1 MLAVRS
7 HHAGEP
13 LRLEDLPVP
22 EPHGSAVRLRV
33 AGCGVCRTDLFIADT
48 DRLRVTRPLTLGH
61 EVAGYVDAV
70 GPDARAALR
79 RARIREGDPVIVFGG
94 WGCGEC
100 RECAAGAEQ
109 RCAQGSSPGFQV
121 DGGYAEYML
130 VPDPRHLVPLR
141 GVDPVDAAPLA
152 DAGVTPY
159 RAVLRAGPWLSEGAR
174 VLLIGMGGLGQF
186 AIQYLRAW
194 PSLTIAVQDLD
205 PDKLAVA
212 DRLGADLGVLGGDES
227 LTSLGLGGMADVV
240 FDFVGTDDTLVYA
253 ARNVAPGGLV
263 CLVGEGGGRIEFGM
277 ERLPVES
284 YLTSAA
290 WGSLSDLR
298 DVVRLAQRRRIH
310 WEVERVPLRDASL
323 AHERL
328 RAGQVSGRLVLV
340 PGAPA
345 S

>member
-7 HHAGEP
+7 HRAGEP
-13 LRLEDLPVP
+13 LRLEELPIP
-22 EPHGSAVRLRV
+22 EPRGTAVRLRV

-61 EVAGYVDAV
+61 EVAGFVDAA

-79 RARIREGDPVIVFGG
+79 RCRIHEGDPVIVFGG

-109 RCAQGSSPGFQV
+109 RCAQGISPGFQV

-141 GVDPVDAAPLA
+141 GLAPVDAAPLA

-159 RAVLRAGPWLSEGAR
+159 RAVLRAEPWLSAGAR

-186 AIQYLRAW
+186 AIQYLRAL
-194 PSLTIAVQDLD
+194 PGLTIAVQELD

-212 DRLGADLGVLGGDES
+212 ERLGADLGVLGGEES
-227 LTSLGLGGMADVV
+227 LASLGLGGAADVV
-240 FDFVGTDDTLVYA
+240 FDFVGTDDTIDYA

-263 CLVGEGGGRIEFGM
+263 CLVGEGGGRIEFSM
-277 ERLPVES
+277 DRPPVES

-290 WGSLSDLR
+290 WGSLTDLR
-298 DVVRLAQRRRIH
+298 EVVRLAQRRRIH
-310 WEVERVPLRDASL
+310 WNVERVPLRDAAL

-328 RAGQVSGRLVLV
+328 RSGNVSGRLVLV
-340 PGAPA
+340 P
-345 S
+345 